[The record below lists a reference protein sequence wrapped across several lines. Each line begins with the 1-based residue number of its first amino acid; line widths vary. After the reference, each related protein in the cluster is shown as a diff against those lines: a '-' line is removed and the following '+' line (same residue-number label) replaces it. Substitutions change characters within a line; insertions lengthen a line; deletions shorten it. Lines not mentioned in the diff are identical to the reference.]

1 MPINMIKDSGNAK
14 TGPIAVTYRSGYQNP
29 FGTCP
34 TSCAL
39 NPNKIDSATRVD
51 TDYLGALLEAVP
63 RRGVAFTYS
72 HFHWRKWFRK
82 MSARLAEKLPTTTI
96 NYSADTI
103 KQSAAAVAANVP
115 TVLALAESALKHPK
129 TWRES
134 KTRFV
139 VCPATYSDLTCS
151 DCGGRDMPLCA
162 RPDRQF
168 VIVFP
173 AHGASRNRVGT
184 SDDGGC
190 YAAGGNVRLHWN
202 ALARRA
208 AATVSD
214 GRALLAWV
222 RKLPTGKTV
231 RHHVTGDIGKC

>member
-1 MPINMIKDSGNAK
+1 MPINCVDNSGNAK
-14 TGPIAVTYRSGYQNP
+14 TGSIAVTYRSGFQNP

-34 TSCAL
+34 KSCAL
-39 NPNKIDSATRVD
+39 NPNKSESATRID
-51 TDYLGALLEAVP
+51 NDYLEALLEAVP

-103 KQSAAAVAANVP
+103 KQAAAAVAANVP
-115 TVLALAESALKHPK
+115 TVIALAEKALKHPK
-129 TWRES
+129 KWREQN
-134 KTRFV
+134 TRFV

-151 DCGGRDMPLCA
+151 DCGGRDVPLCA

-173 AHGASRNRVGT
+173 AHGASRKRVGT
-184 SDDGGC
+184 SDDG
-190 YAAGGNVRLHWN
+190 
-202 ALARRA
+202 
-208 AATVSD
+208 
-214 GRALLAWV
+214 
-222 RKLPTGKTV
+222 
-231 RHHVTGDIGKC
+231 